1 MSYDRRITILYGVR
15 LPQLSRAEW
24 EDKLNEFLS
33 TDFGLHSGIVAE
45 VAEYEEID
53 RTEVDVDLLYEYIS
67 NADYLI
73 SCEFLDSDFLGEK
86 ILTIEDD
93 DGCDWRDLREVSE
106 QTFDMGVIGQ
116 LVYALF
122 PLATPAPY
130 IINWVI

>member
-15 LPQLSRAEW
+15 ISQFSREEW
-24 EDKLNEFLS
+24 EEKLNDFLS
-33 TDFGLHSGIVAE
+33 TDFGLHSGIVGNC
-45 VAEYEEID
+45 AEYNGID
-53 RTEVDVDLLYEYIS
+53 RTEVDSELLYEYIGETG
-67 NADYLI
+67 YLI

-93 DGCDWRDLREVSE
+93 DGCNWRDLREISE

-122 PLATPAPY
+122 PLATPMPY
-130 IINWVI
+130 LINWVI